1 MQITHGSILAIFFMA
16 SEAEKAEGRDWYPRA
31 NRIAIS
37 ISRNYA
43 SPHLSHTAA
52 AGVLAALSPNNR
64 WDKNVRDA
72 EALTKVICAGGDPD
86 SVKVSTFNRNKKKA
100 VEILSGEHPLNV
112 LGGLKV
118 RSFYLCILGHDAVCV
133 DGHAYSIWTGQRVP
147 VTKAPSISEKLYEKI
162 ETDYRLAA
170 EQISSITGECYTARE
185 VQAITWVV
193 WRNMHAKADG

>member
-31 NRIAIS
+31 NRIASAIS
-37 ISRNYA
+37 AGYQRRCGIE
-43 SPHLSHTAA
+43 TA

-86 SVKVSTFNRNKKKA
+86 SVKVSTFNKNKKKA

-118 RSFYLCILGHDAVCV
+118 RSFYQCILGNDAVCV

-147 VTKAPSISEKLYEKI
+147 TTKTPSISEKLYEKI

-193 WRNMHAKADG
+193 WRNMHAKADV

>member
-31 NRIAIS
+31 NRIASAIS
-37 ISRNYA
+37 AGYKRRCGIE
-43 SPHLSHTAA
+43 TA

-86 SVKVSTFNRNKKKA
+86 SVKVSTFNKNKKKA

-118 RSFYLCILGHDAVCV
+118 RSFYQCILGNDAVCV

-147 VTKAPSISEKLYEKI
+147 TTKTPSISEKLYEKI

>member
-31 NRIAIS
+31 NRIASAIS
-37 ISRNYA
+37 A
-43 SPHLSHTAA
+43 SYQRRCGIETA

-86 SVKVSTFNRNKKKA
+86 SVKVSTFNKNKKKA

-118 RSFYLCILGHDAVCV
+118 RSFYQCILGNDAVCV

-147 VTKAPSISEKLYEKI
+147 TTKTPSISEKLYEKI

>member
-31 NRIAIS
+31 NRIASAIS
-37 ISRNYA
+37 A
-43 SPHLSHTAA
+43 SYQRRCSIETA

-86 SVKVSTFNRNKKKA
+86 SIKVSTFNKNKKKA

-118 RSFYLCILGHDAVCV
+118 RSFYQCILGNDAVCV

-147 VTKAPSISEKLYEKI
+147 TTKTPSISEKLYEKI

-193 WRNMHAKADG
+193 WRNMHTKADG

>member
-16 SEAEKAEGRDWYPRA
+16 SEAEKEEGRDWYPRA
-31 NRIAIS
+31 SRIATG
-37 ISRNYA
+37 ISRNYVL
-43 SPHLSHTAA
+43 PHLSYTA

-72 EALTKVICAGGDPD
+72 EALTKVIYSGGDPD
-86 SVKVSTFNRNKKKA
+86 SIKVSTFSKNKKKA
-100 VEILSGEHPLNV
+100 VEILKGKHPLNV

-118 RSFYLCILGHDAVCV
+118 RAFYMCIVGLDAVCV

-147 VTKAPSISEKLYEKI
+147 TTKTPSISEKLYNKI
-162 ETDYRLAA
+162 ADDYRLAA
-170 EQISSITGECYTARE
+170 KQINDITGEQYTAAE

-193 WRNMHAKADG
+193 WRNMHAKVAG